1 MGRFDG
7 IRRWL
12 RLPRRS
18 REGAAQDV
26 DAEVD
31 FHLAARTRDLEAQG
45 LAAEEARERA
55 QQEFGDVERLRSS
68 LVPVAAGVARRARR
82 RQWRD
87 DLRRDV
93 KFGWRKLVSN
103 PSFAAVAIL
112 TLATGIGSS
121 TAIFSVVNGVLLR
134 PLPWVEPSELVMVW
148 ENDRF
153 TGTVREPASVPDY
166 YDFRDRSSVFAELAF
181 FVSTDANLA
190 QPGAEPERVRIARV
204 THELFPMLGVAP
216 LVGRG
221 FSAEEDSPGGPQV
234 ALVSESFWRA
244 RLGGGSALGGEI
256 RLNDVPYVVVGV
268 MPDEVEFPS
277 AAEKIWV
284 PAQLGPT
291 SMARFTHP
299 ILVVGR
305 LLPGTTLTAAQRQMT
320 RIAADLEAEYPTAN
334 SGRGV
339 FVEPV
344 LDVTFADSR
353 PALLVLL
360 GGVVLLLVIAC
371 ANVASLLLARGLSRS
386 HEVAVRSALG
396 AGRGRLARQ
405 FLVESVMLTFVSAAL
420 GVVIARAGLGALV
433 SLMPA
438 EMPRL
443 GQVALDG
450 RVLGVAV
457 LVAGVVGILFGF
469 LPTLQARRT
478 DVQSV
483 LRTESNRGASA
494 GRSKQVARN
503 VLVIGEVAISFVLV
517 IGAALLMRT
526 VMALRNVDPGFQA
539 DNVVRL
545 DYNLPESRYARDF
558 STPPPWTGWP
568 HQLFFANIFER
579 LPALP
584 GVESVALSSHHPL
597 AESFTNSFVIVGR
610 EDEVAG
616 QPEMV
621 VRGVSHGYV
630 ETLGVPL
637 LEGRAFEERDRAEA
651 PPVLMINEAGSRRF
665 FPDGSPIGER
675 VAFWGQQR
683 EIVGV
688 IGNQHFNGLAEEA
701 PAALYVPLAQVPMN
715 TGSILVRTSGDPLA
729 VAAEVRAAVRGIDPE
744 LAVFDVATLDQ
755 TILQSISRERST
767 MLLLAVFAAIALL
780 LALIGV
786 HGVLSYTVSQRTR
799 ELGVRMALGATSRD
813 VLALVVRQGVALALV
828 GVGIGLIG
836 ALAGAR
842 LLSSLLFGVT
852 PTDPATFLLVTVVV
866 LVVAAAASWTP
877 ARRALAVDPIVT
889 LRTE

>member
-1 MGRFDG
+1 MARFDG

-12 RLPRRS
+12 RLPRRP
-18 REGAAQDV
+18 REGAEQDV
-26 DAEVD
+26 EAEVD
-31 FHLAARTRDLEAQG
+31 FHLEARIRDLKAQG
-45 LAAEEARERA
+45 LSEEDASARAHR
-55 QQEFGDVERLRSS
+55 EFGDVERLRSS

-87 DLRRDV
+87 DFRRDV
-93 KFGWRKLVSN
+93 KFGWRKLVSS
-103 PSFAAVAIL
+103 PSFAVVAIV
-112 TLATGIGSS
+112 TLATGIGAS

-134 PLPWVEPSELVMVW
+134 PLPWDEPSELVMVW

-166 YDFRDRSSVFAELAF
+166 YDFRERSSVFAEMAF
-181 FVSTDANLA
+181 FVSRDANLA
-190 QPGAEPERVRIARV
+190 QPGAEPERVRIAQV
-204 THELFPMLGVAP
+204 THELFPLLGVEPIA
-216 LVGRG
+216 GRG
-221 FSAEEDSPGGPQV
+221 FTEEDDAAGGPRV
-234 ALVSESFWRA
+234 ALVSESFSRVRMEGA
-244 RLGGGSALGGEI
+244 ASALGSEI

-268 MPDEVEFPS
+268 MADEVEFPS
-277 AAEKIWV
+277 SQEKIWI

-291 SMARFTHP
+291 SLPRYTHP
-299 ILVVGR
+299 ILVIAR
-305 LLPGTTLTAAQRQMT
+305 MLPGTNVTAAQRQLT
-320 RIAADLEAEYPTAN
+320 RIAADLEAEYSQAN
-334 SGRGV
+334 SGRGA

-344 LDVTFADSR
+344 LDVTFSDSR

-371 ANVASLLLARGLSRS
+371 ANVASLLLARGISRS

-405 FLVESVMLTFVSAAL
+405 FMVESVMLTFVSAAF
-420 GVVIARAGLGALV
+420 GVVVARAGLGALV

-443 GQVALDG
+443 DQVSLDG
-450 RVLGVAV
+450 GVLSLAV
-457 LVAGVVGILFGF
+457 LVAGVVGIVFGF

-483 LRTESNRGASA
+483 LRAESDRGASA
-494 GRSKQVARN
+494 GRSKQAARN

-517 IGAALLMRT
+517 VGAALLMRT
-526 VMALRNVDPGFQA
+526 VVALRAVDPGFQA

-545 DYNLPESRYARDF
+545 DYNLPDSRYPRDF
-558 STPPPWTGWP
+558 ASPYAGWP

-579 LPALP
+579 LPVLP
-584 GVESVALSSHHPL
+584 GVESVALSSHQPL

-616 QPEMV
+616 QPEIV
-621 VRGVSHGYV
+621 IRGVSHGYV

-637 LEGRAFEERDRAEA
+637 LEGRAFEARDRADA
-651 PPVLMINEAGSRRF
+651 PPVLMINQAGARRF
-665 FPDGSPIGER
+665 FPDGSPISER
-675 VAFWGQQR
+675 IAFWGQER
-683 EIVGV
+683 EIVGI

-715 TGSILVRTSGDPLA
+715 TGSILVRASGDPLA

-744 LAVFDVATLDQ
+744 LALFDVATLHQ
-755 TILQSISRERST
+755 TILQSISRQRST
-767 MLLLAVFAAIALL
+767 MLLLVVFAAIALV

-799 ELGVRMALGATSRD
+799 ELGVRMALGATSGD
-813 VLALVVRQGVALALV
+813 VLGLVVRQGVLLALI
-828 GVGIGLIG
+828 GVGLGVLG

-842 LLSSLLFGVT
+842 MLSSLLFGVT
-852 PTDPATFLLVTVVV
+852 PTDPTTFLLVTVLV
-866 LVVAAAASWTP
+866 LAVAAAASWTP
-877 ARRALAVDPIVT
+877 ARRALGVDPIT
-889 LRTE
+889 ALRAD